1 MEGSDSQRPPVLYVA
16 MVKHEFVWN
25 RTQRTQDHTGQRG
38 RRSRSP
44 YRGAQRRRAVS
55 HSTSG
60 LLSSPTG
67 CIQLDRNCDAVGFSS
82 GYSSDE
88 EVSHWPRTDDSRSLA
103 QSPAEAGIGFTESL
117 RSPAHFLAM
126 LYFCLTT
133 AWYSLTPGSSFL
145 DDQIS
150 DVTLLAIKEQIY
162 ADLHKHEAKWSE
174 SRDKDLEKLMREIA
188 LLKQDRETQ
197 RLMTERLKTDMANL
211 RVGAENVE
219 SDVHRQWEQEMT
231 EMHSQI
237 TGLKEHVSHLQS
249 TSDLL
254 QQRMDTQEN
263 QHSEMTPGRKLE
275 VPSWLLK
282 FLSSRLVVTYL
293 NLVKRPDLQRE
304 LEDLEKRLLERL
316 RQDREEQKTDVWR
329 SVGETLRQEGAGAVT
344 IQDME
349 QIVRRALSLHRA
361 DGIGMADYA
370 LESAGAS
377 VINSRRSETYQTRAA
392 YLSLFGLPLFYL
404 SESPRT
410 VIQPEVHPGKCWAF
424 RGSEGFLG
432 ISLSYP
438 VQITHVTLEHL
449 PKVLSPLGHIDSA
462 PRDFAVYGMSSEN
475 EEGTLL
481 GRFTYDHEGESIQTF
496 KLPDPQGQIH
506 KMVELHILS
515 NWGHP
520 EYTCVYRFRVHGKPL
535 ST

>member
-1 MEGSDSQRPPVLYVA
+1 MALLGSERWDLSTFPDAPC
-16 MVKHEFVWN
+16 
-25 RTQRTQDHTGQRG
+25 
-38 RRSRSP
+38 
-44 YRGAQRRRAVS
+44 RGAQRRRAVS

-67 CIQLDRNCDAVGFSS
+67 RIQLDRNCDAVGFSS

-88 EVSHWPRTDDSRSLA
+88 EVSRWPRTDSSRSLA
-103 QSPAEAGIGFTESL
+103 QSPAEAGIGFTEAL
-117 RSPAHFLAM
+117 RSPDAPLPRRRP
-126 LYFCLTT
+126 LSSSSS
-133 AWYSLTPGSSFL
+133 SLSSFL
-145 DDQIS
+145 DQIS
-150 DVTLLAIKEQIY
+150 HVTLLAIKEQIY

-174 SRDKDLEKLMREIA
+174 SRDKDLEKLMREIT

-197 RLMTERLKTDMANL
+197 RLMTERLKIDMANL

-219 SDVHRQWEQEMT
+219 SDVHRRREQEMT
-231 EMHSQI
+231 GLHSQI
-237 TGLKEHVSHLQS
+237 TGLNKHVSHLQS

-254 QQRMDTQEN
+254 QQRMDTQEK
-263 QHSEMTPGRKLE
+263 QHAEVVLKLE
-275 VPSWLLK
+275 LPSWLLK
-282 FLSSRLVVTYL
+282 FLSSRLVVTHL

-304 LEDLEKRLLERL
+304 LEDLEKRLLDRL

-329 SVGETLRQEGAGAVT
+329 SVGETLQQEGEGAVT

-361 DGIGMADYA
+361 DGIRMADYA

-410 VIQPEVHPGKCWAF
+410 VIQPEIHPGKCWALH
-424 RGSEGFLG
+424 GSKGFLG

-449 PKVLSPLGHIDSA
+449 PKVLSPTGHIDSA

-475 EEGTLL
+475 EGGTLL
-481 GRFTYDHEGESIQTF
+481 GRFTYDREGESIQTF
-496 KLPDPQGQIH
+496 KLPDTQEH
-506 KMVELHILS
+506 KICNMVELHILS

-520 EYTCVYRFRVHGKPL
+520 EYTCVYRFRVHGKPS